1 VNRGNLLPTSTRHDW
16 GGDAAPW
23 VDCHGM
29 ARDPQRVFFR
39 ILEAFESIAYLTI
52 AFGLSVPVVM
62 LVIFAVRNM
71 LEVAQDGILDT
82 ALDVLDGLLLAFIFV
97 ELINTIRIATGLG
110 ERGIFIAEPFLLVG
124 LVAVVRGILLL
135 TADLHQVQSME
146 EVQILLMEVGILA
159 ILLGVLT
166 IALYYAR
173 RMGLSEQKREISK

>member
-1 VNRGNLLPTSTRHDW
+1 
-16 GGDAAPW
+16 
-23 VDCHGM
+23 M
-29 ARDPQRVFFR
+29 ARDPKRVFFR
-39 ILEAFESIAYLTI
+39 ILEAFENIAYLTI

-71 LEVAQDGILDT
+71 LEVTQDGILVT

-135 TADLHQVQSME
+135 TADLHQVRSME

-173 RMGLSEQKREISK
+173 RMDLPEQKRELSE

>member
-1 VNRGNLLPTSTRHDW
+1 
-16 GGDAAPW
+16 
-23 VDCHGM
+23 M

-39 ILEAFESIAYLTI
+39 ILEAFENIAYLTI

-71 LEVAQDGILDT
+71 LEVTQDGILVT

-110 ERGIFIAEPFLLVG
+110 ELGVFIAEPFLLVG

-135 TADLHQVQSME
+135 TANLHEVQSIE

-173 RMGLSEQKREISK
+173 RMDLPEQKREISE

>member
-1 VNRGNLLPTSTRHDW
+1 
-16 GGDAAPW
+16 
-23 VDCHGM
+23 M
-29 ARDPQRVFFR
+29 ARDPKRIFFR

-110 ERGIFIAEPFLLVG
+110 ELGVFIAEPFLLVG

-135 TADLHQVQSME
+135 TADLHEVQSRE

-173 RMGLSEQKREISK
+173 RMGQSGQKREISE

>member
-1 VNRGNLLPTSTRHDW
+1 
-16 GGDAAPW
+16 
-23 VDCHGM
+23 M

-135 TADLHQVQSME
+135 TADLHQVRSME
-146 EVQILLMEVGILA
+146 EAQILLMEVGILA

-173 RMGLSEQKREISK
+173 RMGVSEQKREISE

>member
-1 VNRGNLLPTSTRHDW
+1 
-16 GGDAAPW
+16 
-23 VDCHGM
+23 M

-62 LVIFAVRNM
+62 LVIFAVGNM

-135 TADLHQVQSME
+135 TADLHQVRSIE

-166 IALYYAR
+166 ITLYYAR
-173 RMGLSEQKREISK
+173 RMGVSEQKREISE

>member
-1 VNRGNLLPTSTRHDW
+1 
-16 GGDAAPW
+16 
-23 VDCHGM
+23 M
-29 ARDPQRVFFR
+29 ARDPKRVFFR
-39 ILEAFESIAYLTI
+39 ILEAFENIAYLTI

-71 LEVAQDGILDT
+71 LEVTQDGILVT

-110 ERGIFIAEPFLLVG
+110 ELGVFIAEPFLLVG

-135 TADLHQVQSME
+135 TANLHNVQSIE

-173 RMGLSEQKREISK
+173 RMDLPEQKRELSE

>member
-1 VNRGNLLPTSTRHDW
+1 
-16 GGDAAPW
+16 
-23 VDCHGM
+23 M

-39 ILEAFESIAYLTI
+39 ILAAFESIAYLTI

-135 TADLHQVQSME
+135 TANLHEVQSME

-173 RMGLSEQKREISK
+173 RMGLSEQKREISE

>member
-1 VNRGNLLPTSTRHDW
+1 
-16 GGDAAPW
+16 
-23 VDCHGM
+23 M

-82 ALDVLDGLLLAFIFV
+82 ALDVLNGLLLAFIFV

-124 LVAVVRGILLL
+124 LVAVVRGVLLL
-135 TADLHQVQSME
+135 TADLHQVRSME

-166 IALYYAR
+166 IALYYVR

>member
-1 VNRGNLLPTSTRHDW
+1 
-16 GGDAAPW
+16 
-23 VDCHGM
+23 M

-62 LVIFAVRNM
+62 LVIFAVGNM

-135 TADLHQVQSME
+135 TADLHQVRSME
-146 EVQILLMEVGILA
+146 EVRILLMEVGILA

-166 IALYYAR
+166 IALYYVR

>member
-1 VNRGNLLPTSTRHDW
+1 
-16 GGDAAPW
+16 
-23 VDCHGM
+23 M
-29 ARDPQRVFFR
+29 ARDPKRVFFR
-39 ILEAFESIAYLTI
+39 ILEAFENIAYLTI

-71 LEVAQDGILDT
+71 LEVTQDGILVT

-110 ERGIFIAEPFLLVG
+110 ELGVFIAEPFLLVG

-135 TADLHQVQSME
+135 TANLHEVQSIE

-173 RMGLSEQKREISK
+173 RMDLPEQKREISE

>member
-1 VNRGNLLPTSTRHDW
+1 
-16 GGDAAPW
+16 
-23 VDCHGM
+23 M
-29 ARDPQRVFFR
+29 
-39 ILEAFESIAYLTI
+39 
-52 AFGLSVPVVM
+52 
-62 LVIFAVRNM
+62 
-71 LEVAQDGILDT
+71 
-82 ALDVLDGLLLAFIFV
+82 
-97 ELINTIRIATGLG
+97 G

-135 TADLHQVQSME
+135 TADLHQVRSME

>member
-1 VNRGNLLPTSTRHDW
+1 
-16 GGDAAPW
+16 
-23 VDCHGM
+23 M
-29 ARDPQRVFFR
+29 ARDPKRVFFR
-39 ILEAFESIAYLTI
+39 ILEAFENIAYLTI

-71 LEVAQDGILDT
+71 LEVTQDGILVT

-110 ERGIFIAEPFLLVG
+110 ELGVFIAEPFLLVG

-135 TADLHQVQSME
+135 TANLHNVQSIE

-173 RMGLSEQKREISK
+173 RMDPSEQKREISE

>member
-1 VNRGNLLPTSTRHDW
+1 
-16 GGDAAPW
+16 
-23 VDCHGM
+23 M

-62 LVIFAVRNM
+62 LVIFAVGNM

-135 TADLHQVQSME
+135 TADLHQVRSME

-166 IALYYAR
+166 ITLYYAR
-173 RMGLSEQKREISK
+173 RMGVSEQKREISE

>member
-1 VNRGNLLPTSTRHDW
+1 
-16 GGDAAPW
+16 
-23 VDCHGM
+23 M

-135 TADLHQVQSME
+135 TADLHQVRSME
-146 EVQILLMEVGILA
+146 EVRILLMEVGILA

-166 IALYYAR
+166 ITLYYAR
-173 RMGLSEQKREISK
+173 RMGVSEQKREISA

>member
-1 VNRGNLLPTSTRHDW
+1 
-16 GGDAAPW
+16 
-23 VDCHGM
+23 M
-29 ARDPQRVFFR
+29 ARNPQRVFFR

-71 LEVAQDGILDT
+71 LEVTQDGILVT

-110 ERGIFIAEPFLLVG
+110 ERGVFIAEPFLLVG

-135 TADLHQVQSME
+135 TANLHDVQSIE

-173 RMGLSEQKREISK
+173 HMGLSEQKREISE

>member
-1 VNRGNLLPTSTRHDW
+1 
-16 GGDAAPW
+16 
-23 VDCHGM
+23 M
-29 ARDPQRVFFR
+29 ARDPKRVFFR
-39 ILEAFESIAYLTI
+39 ILEAFENIAYLTI

-71 LEVAQDGILDT
+71 LEVTQDGILVT

-110 ERGIFIAEPFLLVG
+110 ELGVFIAEPFLLVG

-135 TADLHQVQSME
+135 TANLHNVQSIE

-173 RMGLSEQKREISK
+173 RMDIPEQKRELSE

>member
-1 VNRGNLLPTSTRHDW
+1 
-16 GGDAAPW
+16 
-23 VDCHGM
+23 M

-39 ILEAFESIAYLTI
+39 ILEAFENIAYLTI

-71 LEVAQDGILDT
+71 LEVTQDGILVT

-110 ERGIFIAEPFLLVG
+110 ERGVFIAEPFLLVG

-135 TADLHQVQSME
+135 TADLHDVQSIE
-146 EVQILLMEVGILA
+146 EVQILLIEVGILA

-173 RMGLSEQKREISK
+173 RMGLSEQKREISE

>member
-1 VNRGNLLPTSTRHDW
+1 
-16 GGDAAPW
+16 
-23 VDCHGM
+23 M

-62 LVIFAVRNM
+62 LVIFAVGNM

-135 TADLHQVQSME
+135 TADLHQVRSME
-146 EVQILLMEVGILA
+146 EVRILLMEVGILA

-166 IALYYAR
+166 ITLYYAR
-173 RMGLSEQKREISK
+173 RMGVSEQKREISE

>member
-1 VNRGNLLPTSTRHDW
+1 
-16 GGDAAPW
+16 
-23 VDCHGM
+23 M
-29 ARDPQRVFFR
+29 ARDPKRVFFR
-39 ILEAFESIAYLTI
+39 ILEAFENIAYLTI

-62 LVIFAVRNM
+62 LVIFAVWNM
-71 LEVAQDGILDT
+71 LEVTQDGILVT

-110 ERGIFIAEPFLLVG
+110 ELGVFIAEPFLLVG

-135 TADLHQVQSME
+135 TANLHEVQGME

-173 RMGLSEQKREISK
+173 RMGLSEQKREISE

>member
-1 VNRGNLLPTSTRHDW
+1 
-16 GGDAAPW
+16 
-23 VDCHGM
+23 M

-135 TADLHQVQSME
+135 TADLHQVRSME
-146 EVQILLMEVGILA
+146 EVRILLMEVGILA

-166 IALYYAR
+166 ITLYYAR
-173 RMGLSEQKREISK
+173 RMGVSEQKREISE

>member
-1 VNRGNLLPTSTRHDW
+1 
-16 GGDAAPW
+16 
-23 VDCHGM
+23 M

-135 TADLHQVQSME
+135 TADLHQVRSIE

>member
-1 VNRGNLLPTSTRHDW
+1 MT
-16 GGDAAPW
+16 
-23 VDCHGM
+23 
-29 ARDPQRVFFR
+29 RDPKRVFFR
-39 ILEAFESIAYLTI
+39 ILEAFENIAYLTI

-71 LEVAQDGILDT
+71 LEVTQDGILVT

-110 ERGIFIAEPFLLVG
+110 ELGVFIAEPFLLVG

-135 TADLHQVQSME
+135 TANLHEVQSME

-173 RMGLSEQKREISK
+173 RMNLPEQKREISE

>member
-1 VNRGNLLPTSTRHDW
+1 
-16 GGDAAPW
+16 
-23 VDCHGM
+23 M

-62 LVIFAVRNM
+62 LVIFAVGNM

-135 TADLHQVQSME
+135 TADLHQVRSME
-146 EVQILLMEVGILA
+146 EVQILLMEAGILA
-159 ILLGVLT
+159 ILLGVMT
-166 IALYYAR
+166 ITLYYAR
-173 RMGLSEQKREISK
+173 RMGVSEQKREISE

>member
-1 VNRGNLLPTSTRHDW
+1 
-16 GGDAAPW
+16 
-23 VDCHGM
+23 M
-29 ARDPQRVFFR
+29 ARDSHRVFFR
-39 ILEAFESIAYLTI
+39 ILEAFENIAYLTI

-71 LEVAQDGILDT
+71 LEVTQDGILVT

-110 ERGIFIAEPFLLVG
+110 ELGVFIAEPFLLVG

-135 TADLHQVQSME
+135 TANLHEVQSIE

-173 RMGLSEQKREISK
+173 RMDIPEQKRELSE

>member
-1 VNRGNLLPTSTRHDW
+1 MPC
-16 GGDAAPW
+16 
-23 VDCHGM
+23 VDCQGM
-29 ARDPQRVFFR
+29 DRNPKPMRALIS
-39 ILEAFESIAYLTI
+39 ILETFEGIAYLTI

-71 LEVAQDGILDT
+71 LEVTQDGILVT

-110 ERGIFIAEPFLLVG
+110 ERGVFIAEPFLLVG

-135 TADLHQVQSME
+135 TANLHEVQSME

-173 RMGLSEQKREISK
+173 RMDLPEQKREISE

>member
-1 VNRGNLLPTSTRHDW
+1 
-16 GGDAAPW
+16 
-23 VDCHGM
+23 M

-62 LVIFAVRNM
+62 LVIFAVGNM

-135 TADLHQVQSME
+135 TADLHQVRSME
-146 EVQILLMEVGILA
+146 EVRILLMEVGILA

-173 RMGLSEQKREISK
+173 RMGVSEQKREISE